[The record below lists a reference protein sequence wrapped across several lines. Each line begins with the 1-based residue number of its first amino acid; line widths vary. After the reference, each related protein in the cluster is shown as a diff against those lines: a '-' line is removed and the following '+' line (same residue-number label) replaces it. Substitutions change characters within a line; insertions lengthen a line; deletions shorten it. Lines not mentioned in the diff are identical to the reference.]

1 LIEKEGIMSKSPEF
15 IHVHKLLTEGRNFA
29 AVATLMPD
37 GSPQVSIVWID
48 SDGKHVIFNTAEGR
62 AKAKNLRRDPRVAVT
77 VINSENPYEQVMI
90 RGRVVEMTHE
100 GADAHIDR
108 LAKKYL
114 GVDKYPYRGPEEQRV
129 IVKIAPDHIG
139 ILG

>member
-1 LIEKEGIMSKSPEF
+1 MSKLPELA
-15 IHVHKLLTEGRNFA
+15 HKLITEGRNFA

-48 SDGKHVIFNTAEGR
+48 SDGEHVILNTAEGR

-90 RGRVVEMTHE
+90 RGRVVEMTHN

-114 GVDKYPYRGPEEQRV
+114 GVDKYPYRGPGEQRV
-129 IVKIAPDHIG
+129 IVKIAPEHIRVFG
-139 ILG
+139 

>member
-1 LIEKEGIMSKSPEF
+1 MAGLSELAL
-15 IHVHKLLTEGRNFA
+15 KLLTEGKNFA

-37 GSPQVSIVWID
+37 GSPQVTIVWVD

-62 AKAKNLRRDPRVAVT
+62 VKANNLRRDPRVAVS
-77 VINSENPYEQVMI
+77 VMNSENPYQQVMI
-90 RGRVVEMTHE
+90 RGRVVEMTHD
-100 GADAHIDR
+100 GADAHIDH

-114 GVDKYPYRGPEEQRV
+114 GVDKYPYRGPGEQRV
-129 IVKIAPDHIG
+129 IVKIAPEHIA

>member
-1 LIEKEGIMSKSPEF
+1 MSKLPELA
-15 IHVHKLLTEGRNFA
+15 HKLITEGRNFA

-48 SDGKHVIFNTAEGR
+48 SDGEHVIFNTAEGR

-90 RGRVVEMTHE
+90 RGRVVEMTHN

-114 GVDKYPYRGPEEQRV
+114 GVDKYPYRGPGEQRV
-129 IVKIAPDHIG
+129 IVKIAPHYVAT
-139 ILG
+139 LG